1 MADCRKLIKT
11 FAELFCEF
19 ESGRVNALSF
29 VTEEKAAVA
38 DADTSEWSNPTFWNS
53 ETYSGD
59 IVIHDKVSGS
69 YAASDNTQ
77 PGKGTQTERLT
88 GKTHTLTTR
97 VESVKGNDLYWNDLN
112 ISENYRVAWVG
123 DFYGTLFVGTTNAR
137 ISANLIQEDDLNTIM
152 EWEVVCV
159 WSDIRLP
166 ETYDVPVG
174 IFN

>member
-1 MADCRKLIKT
+1 MANCRKQIREFNTLACT
-11 FAELFCEF
+11 F
-19 ESGRVNALSF
+19 ESGRVNALAF
-29 VTEEKAAVA
+29 VTEEKAVVA
-38 DADTSEWSNPTFWNS
+38 DADTDLWSDPSFWNS

-59 IVIHDKVSGS
+59 IVIHDEVSGS
-69 YAASDNTQ
+69 YSASDATQ
-77 PGKGTQTERLT
+77 VGKGTQTERLV

-97 VESVKGNDLYWNDLN
+97 VESVKNNNLYWDDLN
-112 ISENYRVAWVG
+112 VSTNYRVVWVG
-123 DFYGTLFVGTTNAR
+123 DFYNTLLVSTANAR

-166 ETYDVPVG
+166 ETYDVPTG

>member
-1 MADCRKLIKT
+1 MADCRKSLP
-11 FAELFCEF
+11 LFNNLLCEF
-19 ESGRVNALSF
+19 ESGRVNALAF
-29 VTEEKAAVA
+29 VSEEKAVVA
-38 DADTSEWSNPTFWNS
+38 DADPDLWSTPSFWTA

-77 PGKGTQTERLT
+77 AGKGTQAERLT
-88 GKTHTLTTR
+88 GKVHTLTTR
-97 VESVKGNDLYWNDLN
+97 VESVKGNNLYWDNLN
-112 ISENYRVAWVG
+112 ISEGYRVCWVG
-123 DFYGTLFVGTTNAR
+123 DFYNTLFVGTTNAR

-159 WSDIRLP
+159 WSDLRLP
-166 ETYDVPVG
+166 ETYDVPAG

>member
-1 MADCRKLIKT
+1 MADCRKNIRN
-11 FAELFCEF
+11 FADLACTF
-19 ESGRVNALSF
+19 ESGRVNALAF
-29 VTEEKAAVA
+29 VTEEKAVVA
-38 DADTSEWSNPTFWNS
+38 DANTDLWSTSSFWTS

-69 YAASDNTQ
+69 YAAADNTQ
-77 PGKGTQTERLT
+77 PGKGTQSERLT
-88 GKTHTLTTR
+88 GKIHTLTTR
-97 VESVKGNDLYWNDLN
+97 VESVKNNNLYWDDLN

-123 DFYGTLFVGTTNAR
+123 DFYDVLFVGTANAR

-166 ETYDVPVG
+166 ETYDVPAG

>member
-1 MADCRKLIKT
+1 MASCRKQIRAFSDLACT
-11 FAELFCEF
+11 F
-19 ESGRVNALSF
+19 ESGRVNSLAF
-29 VTEEKAAVA
+29 VTEEKAIVA
-38 DADTSEWSNPTFWNS
+38 DADQTLWSTPSFWTS

-69 YAASDNTQ
+69 YSGADTTGA
-77 PGKGTQTERLT
+77 GKGTQTERLI
-88 GKTHTLTTR
+88 GKVHTLTTR

-112 ISENYRVAWVG
+112 ISDNYRVVWVG
-123 DFYGTLFVGTTNAR
+123 DFYNTLLVSTSNAR
-137 ISANLIQEDDLNTIM
+137 ISANLIQEDDLSTIM

-166 ETYDVPVG
+166 QTYDVPSG